1 MSPGGYL
8 RGTVD
13 LAGPPEI
20 RDRAHPFPRSVFIA
34 LLFLGLLQ
42 VGCTLGLFFY
52 VKAQVEPNCMTK
64 KELECWKS
72 ILKMREAPPTMDT
85 FGREEGIEC
94 EGIQLAFNGAVEKA
108 LQGLISQKQ
117 LHIGNDIMQDP
128 ILSRSHNYQTW
139 PAAHLTL
146 GSSTAGD
153 SAIVHLRSWN
163 HKEGW
168 ANIQNMSYNNGT
180 LKVLQDG
187 FYFVYAN
194 ICFRNHKMAQK
205 LPEKTLQL
213 MLYVCKSNKS
223 GLPPEYLLKGGS
235 TAMWSNDSVYN
246 FYSVYQGGIFRLLA
260 GEEIFIKA
268 SNAALLD
275 PAQEATYF
283 GAFKVL
289 DIHL

>member
-1 MSPGGYL
+1 M
-8 RGTVD
+8 
-13 LAGPPEI
+13 A
-20 RDRAHPFPRSVFIA
+20 
-34 LLFLGLLQ
+34 
-42 VGCTLGLFFY
+42 
-52 VKAQVEPNCMTK
+52 K
-64 KELECWKS
+64 KEFQCWKS
-72 ILKMREAPPTMDT
+72 ILKIREAPFTMDM
-85 FGREEGIEC
+85 FAKEEINEC
-94 EGIQLAFNGAVEKA
+94 ERIQLAFNEAIEKVV
-108 LQGLISQKQ
+108 QGLISQKQ

-128 ILSRSHNYQTW
+128 VLSRNHNHQTW

-146 GSSTAGD
+146 GNSTSVD
-153 SAIVHLRSWN
+153 SAIVNLRSWN

-187 FYFVYAN
+187 YYYVYAN
-194 ICFRNHKMAQK
+194 ICFRHHKVARKITQDI
-205 LPEKTLQL
+205 LQL

-223 GLPPEYLLKGGS
+223 GRPPEILMKGGS
-235 TAMWSNDSVYN
+235 TVVWSNNTVYN
-246 FYSVYQGGIFRLLA
+246 FYSVYQGGIFKLLA

-275 PAQEATYF
+275 PSQEATYF